1 MIDSIKHQGQR
12 KIMVD
17 RLISKGIESV
27 SVINALLKV
36 PRNGCSEKDIKIK
49 F

>member
-12 KIMVD
+12 KIMID
-17 RLISKGIESV
+17 RLISKELNLLG
-27 SVINALLKV
+27 VINALLKV
-36 PRNGCSEKDIKIK
+36 PRNGCSEKDIKII

>member
-17 RLISKGIESV
+17 CLISKGIESV
-27 SVINALLKV
+27 RCDKCI
-36 PRNGCSEKDIKIK
+36 IKSTK
-49 F
+49 KWL